1 MEKSRH
7 ALFAVALTLLAGCSL
22 TPPAFTPPPELSEAE
37 AIQWRAGCDSGVHV
51 ASFGRLGAWS
61 ASTGPAWS
69 RGYVTCRDRYVL
81 LQAKRRE

>member
-1 MEKSRH
+1 MDTSRRGS
-7 ALFAVALTLLAGCSL
+7 LAVLITLLAGCSL

-37 AIQWRAGCDSGVHV
+37 ATQWRAGCDSGVHV
-51 ASFGRLGAWS
+51 ASFGRLGTWS
-61 ASTGPAWS
+61 ASTGRAWS

>member
-1 MEKSRH
+1 MEKSCH
-7 ALFAVALTLLAGCSL
+7 ILFAVALTLLVGCSL

-51 ASFGRLGAWS
+51 ASFGKLGLWT
-61 ASTGPAWS
+61 ASSGPSWS

-81 LQAKRRE
+81 IRAAR

>member
-1 MEKSRH
+1 MDTSRRGS
-7 ALFAVALTLLAGCSL
+7 LAVLITMLAGCSL

-51 ASFGRLGAWS
+51 ASFGRLGTWS
-61 ASTGPAWS
+61 SSTGRAWS

>member
-7 ALFAVALTLLAGCSL
+7 TLFAVALTLLAGCSL
-22 TPPAFTPPPELSEAE
+22 TPPAFTPPPEFSEAE
-37 AIQWRAGCDSGVHV
+37 AIQWRAGCESGVYV
-51 ASFGRLGAWS
+51 ASFGRLGTWS
-61 ASTGPAWS
+61 SSTGRAWS